1 MWQPSLNVKGSC
13 YRFRSGPCGT
23 SAREEE
29 VEDDED
35 DDYE

>member
-13 YRFRSGPCGT
+13 YRSRSSLCGI
-23 SAREEE
+23 SAREE
-29 VEDDED
+29 VDDDED